1 MTNKE
6 PIDWEAAMTDAQRH
20 TEAIAKMTERVA
32 SAMGEVIETQRR
44 HSQTLGKLETALRK
58 IKTDQDSLRSSIVNR
73 PRPKAAQVVKK
84 PSFPR
89 FWLGA
94 AFVVGAVF
102 GGYIVSL

>member
-1 MTNKE
+1 MTKE
-6 PIDWEAAMTDAQRH
+6 EPMDWEAAMTDAQRN
-20 TEAIAKMTERVA
+20 TAATAKMTERVA

-44 HSQTLGKLETALRK
+44 HSQTLGKLETALRE
-58 IKTDQDSLRSSIVNR
+58 IKAEQASLRSSIVNR
-73 PRPKAAQVVKK
+73 PRPKAAPGAKK
-84 PSFPR
+84 PSFLR